1 MPTII
6 IADAVH
12 SVTLT
17 NGILRIRLGMVAGDN
32 EVQESGILL
41 MPANQAGPI
50 INHLTNSLKEI
61 SEKIQEQQ
69 TTNLAEEAVAALEA
83 SNAEEEADKADD
95 SE

>member
-1 MPTII
+1 MPTTIV
-6 IADAVH
+6 ADAVH

-17 NGILRIRLGMVAGDN
+17 NGIVRVRLAMVVGDN
-32 EVQESGILL
+32 EVKESGTLL

-50 INHLTNSLKEI
+50 ITHLANSLKEI
-61 SEKIQEQQ
+61 SDKIQEQQ